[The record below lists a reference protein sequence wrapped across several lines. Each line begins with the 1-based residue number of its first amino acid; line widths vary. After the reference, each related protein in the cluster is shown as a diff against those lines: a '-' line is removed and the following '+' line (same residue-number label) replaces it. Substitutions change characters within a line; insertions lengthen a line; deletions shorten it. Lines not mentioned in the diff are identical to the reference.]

1 MSELDKRLFEEYMTG
16 LCEMY
21 DKEASKAL
29 MRLYY
34 AVLRHLPPEQFKKG
48 VETLL
53 MRKTFNKM
61 PLPAEIL
68 EAVGGKPED
77 AALLALHKL
86 EKAMQDYGAYESVM
100 FDDPVIHAV
109 VERVDWNGERGWI
122 GLCHMPLD
130 ELKWWKKD
138 FPKAYAAYQG
148 QVKTVTPMLGIHDSH
163 NMGTVKDYSPKV
175 RLIGDKAKIKALS
188 APESKEI
195 ELADELAHKMEE

>member
-1 MSELDKRLFEEYMTG
+1 MSELDKNLFQEYMTG

-21 DKEASKAL
+21 DKEASKSL

-34 AVLRHLPPEQFKKG
+34 AVLRHLAPEQFEKG

-122 GLCHMPLD
+122 GICHMPLD

-148 QVKTVTPMLGIHDSH
+148 QGVKTANALLGIHDAH
-163 NMGTVKDYSPKV
+163 NMGIVKGYEPKI
-175 RLIGDKAKIKALS
+175 RLIGDEVKAKALLENKS
-188 APESKEI
+188 ALQLENM
-195 ELADELAHKMEE
+195 ADEITT